1 MRPGRFAMVV
11 ALLIAPLGR
20 AEGSLVTETF
30 GPFNFSAAATAT
42 VTNIPVTFPQF
53 DPALGP
59 LASLRFSFTES
70 LSPTT
75 VTFEN
80 RTASPITSLGSLPLI
95 LITVTADGINS
106 TPFIPPPPPPI
117 PLFPPIAAFDGTADF
132 AGPDSLMTS
141 IGKLNGTE
149 TRNFFGSPLSGF
161 VGTGMITANLAVSF
175 EYQFSANVAANPPAV
190 QLSPP
195 STITGTFTVTYNAVP
210 EPSSAVLLGTGSLVA
225 LALCVRSSAGTIR
238 IERD

>member
-1 MRPGRFAMVV
+1 MVV
-11 ALLIAPLGR
+11 ALLIAPFGR
-20 AEGSLVTETF
+20 AEGALVTETF
-30 GPFNFSAAATAT
+30 GPFNFSAPATAT

-80 RTASPITSLGSLPLI
+80 RTASPITALGDLPLI

-106 TPFIPPPPPPI
+106 TPFIPPPPPAF
-117 PLFPPIAAFDGTADF
+117 PLFPPIAAFDGKADF
-132 AGPDSLMTS
+132 AGPDSLTTS
-141 IGKLNGTE
+141 LAKLNGTE

-161 VGTGMITANLAVSF
+161 VGTGMITANLAISF
-175 EYQFSANVAANPPAV
+175 QYEFSANVAANPPAV

-195 STITGTFTVTYNAVP
+195 STITGTFTVTYNIAP
-210 EPSSAVLLGTGSLVA
+210 EPATLIPALIGVA
-225 LALCVRSSAGTIR
+225 LAGLGLAWRRRRAVA
-238 IERD
+238 